1 MILFLNKKDI
11 FAEKIKT
18 RPITICF
25 PDYNGESTYLDTT
38 AFIQVSNLT

>member
-1 MILFLNKKDI
+1 MILFLNKKDV

-25 PDYNGESTYLDTT
+25 PDYTGECNYLDTT
-38 AFIQVSNLT
+38 AYIQVRNQS